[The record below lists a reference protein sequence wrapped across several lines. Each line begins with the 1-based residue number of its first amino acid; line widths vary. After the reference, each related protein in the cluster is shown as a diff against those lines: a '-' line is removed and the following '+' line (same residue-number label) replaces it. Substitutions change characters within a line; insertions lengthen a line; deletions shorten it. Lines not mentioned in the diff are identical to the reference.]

1 MRHLTSYQQQLN
13 EFIIILSRQC
23 SDNFWQSEF
32 IVMVSGTSHLCYLVW
47 ALGDDMAE
55 DEDVS
60 GKVKS
65 SLPDVVYLVA
75 VCCAPKKLGKLRLLC
90 LHMVYLL
97 KQLRRFAVGTDFV
110 NASFVCM
117 SVMVYLIMTSPFNL
131 SHL

>member
-75 VCCAPKKLGKLRLLC
+75 VCCPPPPRSLANYAC
-90 LHMVYLL
+90 
-97 KQLRRFAVGTDFV
+97 FACTWFI
-110 NASFVCM
+110 S
-117 SVMVYLIMTSPFNL
+117 
-131 SHL
+131 